1 MHESVDHFAMLK
13 AELALIV
20 RRERL
25 FPGNRFTTGHE
36 ALDAT
41 LDGGLMRGR
50 MHELFAAEA
59 DDGASATG
67 FAAMLMLRASG
78 PGAPIFWLRTDEAE
92 RRGGRI
98 HGPGLAELGG
108 DPDALVL
115 GLAPDARTLL
125 KSAADAARCPGLKA
139 LVVECWGKCPA
150 LDLTASRR
158 LVLAAEQS
166 GVTLFLLRL
175 DAEPVP
181 SAADTRWAIS
191 AAPSQ
196 ALEAKAP
203 GAPMFEIEL
212 LRRRAGPSGMR
223 WRLEWNRDRLIFREP
238 TLPGA
243 MVPLPSG
250 RPASPGNR
258 GTAEL
263 RLSA

>member
-1 MHESVDHFAMLK
+1 
-13 AELALIV
+13 
-20 RRERL
+20 
-25 FPGNRFTTGHE
+25 
-36 ALDAT
+36 
-41 LDGGLMRGR
+41 
-50 MHELFAAEA
+50 
-59 DDGASATG
+59 
-67 FAAMLMLRASG
+67 
-78 PGAPIFWLRTDEAE
+78 
-92 RRGGRI
+92 
-98 HGPGLAELGG
+98 
-108 DPDALVL
+108 
-115 GLAPDARTLL
+115 
-125 KSAADAARCPGLKA
+125 
-139 LVVECWGKCPA
+139 
-150 LDLTASRR
+150 LTASRR

-243 MVPLPSG
+243 MPLPSS
-250 RPASPGNR
+250 RWLRRATGNSR
-258 GTAEL
+258 VA
-263 RLSA
+263 A